1 MAINALH
8 MVLDHLRRQQRGPGA
23 AQRTDCELLRA
34 FDADKDQDAFAIVVT
49 RHAPLVWGV
58 CRRILAH
65 HQDAEDAFQ
74 ATFLILAQRAGS
86 ARWQAS
92 VGRWLYTV
100 AQRLAVRARK
110 QTAQRRIRER
120 EAIRKAPADA
130 SLCELAAVVDEE
142 LRRLPAK
149 FREPLLLHYLEGAT
163 AETAAWQLGLSRT
176 EFYNRLAHGRE
187 LLREGLRRQGLSLAA
202 PLLAAALAP
211 GAEAASR
218 SLIQATIR
226 GVMGAMPKRVVEM
239 AVEASGGMAIMN
251 LKVGLT
257 LCLLLGMAAA
267 GMAMLTPR
275 APLAPLGQAERP
287 AESPQA
293 EDNAGVPVD
302 RYGDPLPQG
311 AVARLGTLRF
321 RTEAERA
328 NELAFTPNGKTI
340 AVASMSGV
348 WLFDA
353 ATGRRTQTW
362 QPQNG
367 YPWRVAFS
375 PDGKR
380 LLAAIQG
387 QKRIP
392 EKKGFK
398 QYTGAQVWDLAS
410 GHKTTEV
417 ELQNILCL
425 GWTAEGEPVAACQDK
440 DTIDLHEVAT
450 GKKRRFSAKDLSA
463 PTSPMCAVGKK
474 VLAATGNETGI
485 IHVWDMTSGEERWT
499 LQTGGRF
506 TLYRSLVLSP
516 DEQWLAS
523 LTSSAPEQSRLQVW
537 SLTTGKARLIATGD
551 QQHLASAA
559 FSADG
564 KTLAAIGQLEVRFW
578 DTANGQERGR
588 LKGGSQSF
596 GSSAVA
602 FAPDGDT
609 LATMEDHGD
618 AIHLWDLATGG
629 PKPGPE
635 GHSSGW
641 VRTPVF
647 SPDGRRVAT
656 SGGLDGTI
664 RVWETTSGRQL
675 ALLRRSPSSVVQCT
689 LSAGGRTLVSCW
701 DDALVLSDAATGQE
715 QHVLETNDW
724 RRHNGGA
731 NVAMLVSGDGRK
743 AFVIRYVPGG
753 AGVGLGG
760 AGAGGGGFESR
771 WQIAGW
777 DTSKREQLFRRQL
790 AYQGGPRD
798 LVISPDGKILAV
810 PGVNQEPMHLE
821 DMETG
826 ERLLV
831 FPTLKEGSS
840 PLAFSPDG
848 RLLLSNSS
856 APAPSAPGGMKRML
870 RVSEVLTASEV
881 LAVPISIYLF
891 ETVAISPDGRLLAM
905 VAPQEGDRTP
915 QQEILLWDL
924 RNAKELHR
932 FKGYGSSVTSLAFS
946 PDSRRLISGLYNSA
960 LLVWDVPAPR
970 ALPAAKLNAEN
981 TTGAWADLA
990 SADASRAFR
999 ARAMLASSPD
1009 EALPYLQKHLHAA
1022 KGADPQRLVRLLA
1035 DLDSEQFS
1043 ARDEAQNEL
1052 ATLGALA
1059 EPALRQILAKKPS
1072 LEATRRVQA
1081 LLERLRGPITRPE
1094 LLQSL
1099 RAVAVLEDIGTPTA
1113 GRLLEQLARG
1123 APEAR
1128 LTGEAKESL
1137 RRLDSRRSSGR

>member
-1 MAINALH
+1 MAINALP
-8 MVLDHLRRQQRGPGA
+8 MVLNHLRRLERGPDT
-23 AQRTDCELLRA
+23 AQRTDRELLRA
-34 FDADKDQDAFAIVVT
+34 FDADKDQDAFAVVVT

-74 ATFLILAQRAGS
+74 ATFLILAQQAGS

-92 VGRWLYTV
+92 VGGWLYTV

-110 QTAQRRIRER
+110 QTAQRHIRER
-120 EAIRKAPADA
+120 EASRTAPADA
-130 SLCELAAVVDEE
+130 SLRELAAVVDEE

-163 AETAAWQLGLSRT
+163 AETAAWQLGLCRT
-176 EFYNRLAHGRE
+176 EFYNRLAYGRE

-239 AVEASGGMAIMN
+239 TVKASGGMAIMN
-251 LKVGLT
+251 LKAGLT
-257 LCLLLGMAAA
+257 LGLLLGMAAA

-275 APLAPLGQAERP
+275 APMAPLRQQELP
-287 AESPQA
+287 AEPPRA
-293 EDNAGVPVD
+293 EDNAVVPVD

-311 AVARLGTLRF
+311 AIARLGTLRF

-328 NELAFTPNGKTI
+328 NDLAFAPDGKTI

-353 ATGRRTQTW
+353 ATGRRTQTC
-362 QPQNG
+362 QPLHG
-367 YPWRVAFS
+367 YPWQVAFS

-387 QKRIP
+387 TKRIP
-392 EKKGFK
+392 VKNGFK
-398 QYTGAQVWDLAS
+398 LSTGVQIWDLAS
-410 GHKTTEV
+410 GHQATEV
-417 ELQNILCL
+417 ALENILRL
-425 GWTAEGEPVAACQDK
+425 GWTAEGEPVVACRDK

-450 GKKRRFSAKDLSA
+450 GKKRRFSAKDLST
-463 PTSPMCAVGKK
+463 PTSPVCAVGKR
-474 VLAATGNETGI
+474 VFAATGNETGI

-506 TLYRSLVLSP
+506 TLSHSLVLSP
-516 DEQWLAS
+516 DERWLAS
-523 LTSSAPEQSRLQVW
+523 LTSTAPPDRSRLQVW
-537 SLTTGKARLIATGD
+537 SLTTGQARLIATGD
-551 QQHLASAA
+551 QEHLASAA

-564 KTLAAIGQLEVRFW
+564 KTLATIGHSEVRFW
-578 DTANGQERGR
+578 DTASGQERGR

-596 GSSAVA
+596 STSAVA
-602 FAPDGDT
+602 FAPDGKT
-609 LATMEDHGD
+609 QATMENHGD

-641 VRTPVF
+641 VRMPVF
-647 SPDGRRVAT
+647 SPDGQRVTT

-664 RVWETTSGRQL
+664 RVWETTSGRQV
-675 ALLRRSPSSVVQCT
+675 ALLRRSPSSVLHCA
-689 LSAGGRTLVSCW
+689 LSADGRTLVSCW
-701 DDALVLSDAATGQE
+701 DDALVLSDAATGRE

-724 RRHNGGA
+724 RRHNGRP
-731 NVAMLVSGDGRK
+731 NVGMLVSGDCRK
-743 AFVIRYVPGG
+743 AFVFRNVSGLGLG
-753 AGVGLGG
+753 AGG
-760 AGAGGGGFESR
+760 AGAGGAGFESI
-771 WQIAGW
+771 WEITGW
-777 DTSKREQLFRRQL
+777 DTTRRERLFRRQL
-790 AYQGGPRD
+790 AYAGGPRD

-810 PGVNQEPMHLE
+810 PGENREPMHLE

-826 ERLLV
+826 ERLLA
-831 FPTLKEGSS
+831 FPTLKEGNN

-848 RLLLSNSS
+848 RLLLSSSS
-856 APAPSAPGGMKRML
+856 APAPSAPGGMKRMVQL
-870 RVSEVLTASEV
+870 SEVLTAREV
-881 LAVPISIYLF
+881 LALPVSIYLF
-891 ETVAISPDGRLLAM
+891 DTVAISPDGRLLAM
-905 VAPQEGDRTP
+905 IAPQEGDPPP

-924 RNAKELHR
+924 RNGKELHR

-970 ALPAAKLNAEN
+970 ALPAARPTAEN
-981 TTGAWADLA
+981 TAGAWADLA

-999 ARAMLASSPD
+999 ARAILASSPD
-1009 EALPYLQKHLHAA
+1009 EALPYLQEHLHSA
-1022 KGADPQRLVRLLA
+1022 KGADRQRLVRLLA

-1043 ARDEAQNEL
+1043 ARGKAENEL
-1052 ATLGALA
+1052 ANLGELA
-1059 EPALRQILAKKPS
+1059 EPALRQMLANKPS
-1072 LEATRRVQA
+1072 LEVTRRVKE
-1081 LLERLRGPITRPE
+1081 LLERLRGPVTRPE

-1099 RAVAVLEDIGTPTA
+1099 RAVAVLEDIGTPA
-1113 GRLLEQLARG
+1113 ARRVLEQLANG

-1128 LTGEAKESL
+1128 LTREAKESL
-1137 RRLDSRRSSGR
+1137 RRLDSRGSSGR